1 MYTLIWIIFL
11 SLCPPSSI
19 QYENSLPGN
28 IRFVSGQMSSLT
40 NLEKHALAS
49 KPVSQNLNFEGQ
61 KPIIKY
67 DPIGNENSEKSYYDV
82 ATQSFYIPCHDTAV
96 LPNINDAYEPMSRN
110 DNGCP
115 VFIKNPFQNV
125 IINFHNRTNDKSL
138 PHVVGSSEQI
148 DHVCNVEEPV
158 WRGVYTIPGM
168 TGYSDGD
175 IVIPNLSREGTQYT
189 ICGMPFVLSGLKLI
203 GDCTISFK
211 DPTTV
216 ELCSQEKQID
226 VGFFIREYSAHSI
239 HSYHWLTSVQSRFL
253 TNWTS
258 LNPVSKDSKR
268 TAPSLVRSKL
278 TPMSCETIKISNNQN
293 SWKISA
299 YIRCGSN
306 SYDYVRSFDLESK
319 CHSKYGL
326 GTLYKICNNYSYI
339 RWILLSI
346 SLAYILTSRA
356 GQFIS
361 KSSILLPLY
370 IINKPL
376 SVLIETIPLKCQYC
390 KMFLINPLHQCDG
403 LCACGFETQSK
414 GSLIEHNCP
423 LETRREKLESTK
435 SEHEEFI
442 RQPDQDNDI
451 NTGINTIR
459 GHRNELARLRS
470 QLYAVK
476 GTPLVE
482 ESEAYGATTEQTLHH
497 GNRNFRKR
505 FSCILATPTNRWLT
519 RLSFNLICMTILC
532 LLVPSTIAGPVMRV
546 TDADKIVC
554 ERQAISIHINERVMV
569 SAYPRT
575 AVYDPT
581 ACVDVPSKV
590 RFLVGNCL
598 LSQKFLCSAY
608 KVNDTMCSQYKKQQ
622 LINLADKMLAITTV
636 DVIIKLYES
645 GPSVNTLPIENY
657 CNKYMTI
664 LQAESDFREAM
675 GMVDTYVDVSPIIY
689 NNNNPAIQDDNSTK
703 DTDENFDPIP
713 ALIEYF
719 YFSKDF
725 HGSTDPV
732 IKQITISKILS
743 EYFALPTNNLITR
756 YKEVN
761 TDGMDTF
768 KKELYSVFNE
778 EGLIDDSMSLTPLYI
793 EAKQKDD
800 FILSFEMDLIAGESA
815 QMQLASEGQ
824 PQPVAM
830 KVSVTRSSHS
840 YPFLYQYSTSPTS
853 ADVIY
858 SDYRCVE
865 TCTSCFESLKSVV
878 DDFNYTHAKC
888 WADIN
893 NWGCEGKGCWTI
905 NTGSLCAYCETKPT
919 PEVTDVI
926 KIGVAQ
932 PKTRLCISFNGHTGC
947 RSFNSSTTITKRF
960 GQIKVSLSNL
970 DNIYPHNTL
979 LAIERATGLIK
990 EGNILALGANGDMFG
1005 TPQYDSNRNLLH
1017 EDPDAS
1023 FSWQCYNQDKFDV
1036 QINSCVKHTYDK
1048 IKTLSDTHL
1057 ISKIDFLELEH
1068 THVGQVKFNLK
1079 IPKNLYTW
1087 VEDIASVNIAIKH
1100 ITGCINCDVK
1110 SVMSLSYSSNKNG
1123 YLFIDCINFIPEF
1136 NIFKVISGKNLH
1148 ENVTGYPLTQ
1158 NGTVSCNFYANNMRK
1173 LSNSS
1178 LTVKKENILSGI
1190 QSLHPYD
1197 KEKEYKRVHVASSY
1211 NIPVPSFFHN
1221 SWVFNIFY
1229 HFKAILITVLCFFF
1243 ISLFWPCISLIKMV
1257 KIPRINFKM
1266 PNKKL

>member
-1 MYTLIWIIFL
+1 MYALICIIFL
-11 SLCPPSSI
+11 TLCPSSSR

-28 IRFVSGQMSSLT
+28 IRFVSGQMSSLS

-67 DPIGNENSEKSYYDV
+67 DPIGTGNSEKAYYDV

-125 IINFHNRTNDKSL
+125 IINFHNRTNDPSL

-148 DHVCNVEEPV
+148 DHACNIEEPV

-175 IVIPNLSREGTQYT
+175 IIIPSLNKESSQYT
-189 ICGMPFVLSGLKLI
+189 ICGVSFVLSGLKLI

-216 ELCSQEKQID
+216 ELCSQERQID
-226 VGFFIREYSAHSI
+226 VGYFIREYSAHST
-239 HSYHWLTSVQSRFL
+239 HSYHWLTSIQSRFL

-258 LNPVSKDSKR
+258 LNPMSRNGRKN
-268 TAPSLVRSKL
+268 TPSLIRSKL
-278 TPMSCETIKISNNQN
+278 TPMSCETIKISNNKD

-326 GTLYKICNNYSYI
+326 GSLYRICNSYTYI
-339 RWILLSI
+339 RWVILSI
-346 SLAYILTSRA
+346 ALAYVLTSKM

-370 IINKPL
+370 ILNKPL
-376 SVLIETIPLKCQYC
+376 SVIIESIPLKCQYC

-403 LCACGFETQSK
+403 LCACGFETQNK
-414 GSLIEHNCP
+414 GSLTEHNCP
-423 LETRREKLESTK
+423 LDKKKRIKHAELET
-435 SEHEEFI
+435 EEFI
-442 RQPDQDNDI
+442 NRPSQEKSLQFDV
-451 NTGINTIR
+451 TIK
-459 GHRNELARLRS
+459 GHRDELARLRA
-470 QLYAVK
+470 QLYAVRDNEF
-476 GTPLVE
+476 LQEDEVE
-482 ESEAYGATTEQTLHH
+482 NLANENNNHNKRRA
-497 GNRNFRKR
+497 FRKR

-532 LLVPSTIAGPVMRV
+532 FLVPSTMTNPVMTV
-546 TDADKIVC
+546 SESDKIVC
-554 ERQAISIHINERVMV
+554 ERQAISIHINERLTV

-575 AVYDPT
+575 AVYDPN
-581 ACVDVPSKV
+581 ACVDVPSTV

-608 KVNDTMCSQYKKQQ
+608 KVNDSTCSQYTKQQ
-622 LINLADKMLAITTV
+622 LINLADKMLTITTV

-664 LQAESDFREAM
+664 LYSEPNFREVM
-675 GMVDTYVDVSPIIY
+675 DLVNTFVDVPPTIY
-689 NNNNPAIQDDNSTK
+689 NNNNPTVQKDNSTK
-703 DTDENFDPIP
+703 DTDEDFDPIP

-725 HGSTDPV
+725 HGSTDPI
-732 IKQITISKILS
+732 IKQISMSKILS

-756 YKEVN
+756 YKELN

-793 EAKQKDD
+793 EAKQKDN
-800 FILSFEMDLIAGESA
+800 FVLSFEMDLIAGESA
-815 QMQLASEGQ
+815 QMQLASDGQ

-830 KVSVTRSSHS
+830 KVSITRSSHS

-853 ADVIY
+853 ADTVY

-865 TCTSCFESLKSVV
+865 TCTSCFDSLSSLVEG
-878 DDFNYTHAKC
+878 FNYTHAKC

-905 NTGSLCAYCETKPT
+905 NTGSLCAYCETKPA
-919 PEVTDVI
+919 PEITDVI
-926 KIGVAQ
+926 KIGIAQ

-979 LAIERATGLIK
+979 LAIERSTGLVK
-990 EGNILALGANGDMFG
+990 EGNILSLGSNGDMFG
-1005 TPQYDSNRNLLH
+1005 TPQYDANRNLLH

-1023 FSWQCYNQDKFDV
+1023 FSWQCYNQDRFDV

-1048 IKTLSDTHL
+1048 IKTLTDTHL

-1087 VEDIASVNIAIKH
+1087 VEDIASVSVIIKH
-1100 ITGCINCDVK
+1100 VVGCINCDVK
-1110 SVMSLSYSSNKNG
+1110 SIMTLSYSSNKNG

-1136 NIFKVISGKNLH
+1136 NIFKVVSGKNVH

-1158 NGTVSCNFYANNMRK
+1158 NGTISCSFYANNMKK
-1173 LSNSS
+1173 LSNST
-1178 LTVKKENILSGI
+1178 LMVKREHILSGI

-1197 KEKEYKRVHVASSY
+1197 KEKEYKRVHVASAY
-1211 NIPVPSFFHN
+1211 NIPVPGLFHN

-1229 HFKAILITVLCFFF
+1229 HFKAILITILCFAL
-1243 ISLFWPCISLIKMV
+1243 ISLFWPCIAVVRMIKL
-1257 KIPRINFKM
+1257 PRINFKM

>member
-1 MYTLIWIIFL
+1 MYTVICIIFL
-11 SLCPPSSI
+11 TLCPLSTN
-19 QYENSLPGN
+19 QYEYALPGN
-28 IRFVSGQMSSLT
+28 VRFVSGQMSSLS

-67 DPIGNENSEKSYYDV
+67 DPINNGNSEKAYYDV
-82 ATQSFYIPCHDTAV
+82 ATQSFYVPCHDTAV
-96 LPNINDAYEPMSRN
+96 LPNVNDAYESMSRN

-115 VFIKNPFQNV
+115 VFIKNSFQNV
-125 IINFHNRTNDKSL
+125 VINFHNRTNDQSL

-148 DHVCNVEEPV
+148 DHTCNIEEPV

-175 IVIPNLSREGTQYT
+175 IVIPNLSNEGTQYT
-189 ICGMPFVLSGLKLI
+189 ICGISFVLSGLKLT

-216 ELCSQEKQID
+216 ELCSQERQLD
-226 VGFFIREYSAHSI
+226 VGYFVREYSAHST
-239 HSYHWLTSVQSRFL
+239 HSYHWLTSIQSRFL

-258 LNPVSKDSKR
+258 LNPMSKNTKKV
-268 TAPSLVRSKL
+268 TPSLVRSKL

-293 SWKISA
+293 SWKLSA

-319 CHSKYGL
+319 CHAKYGL
-326 GTLYKICNNYSYI
+326 GSLYKFCNNYVYF
-339 RWILLSI
+339 RWVILSI
-346 SLAYILTSRA
+346 SLAYILTSKMGR
-356 GQFIS
+356 FIS

-376 SVLIETIPLKCQYC
+376 SLVLETIPLKCQYC
-390 KMFLINPLHQCDG
+390 RMFLINPLHQCDG
-403 LCACGFETQSK
+403 LCECGFETQHK

-423 LETRREKLESTK
+423 LKKKHIENTEKEY
-435 SEHEEFI
+435 EGFI
-442 RQPDQDNDI
+442 KHDNADNDSKPDF
-451 NTGINTIR
+451 TMKS
-459 GHRNELARLRS
+459 HRDELARLRA
-470 QLYAVK
+470 QLLAVK
-476 GTPLVE
+476 EGIPEEPVYNPTVE
-482 ESEAYGATTEQTLHH
+482 YHSNNKGS
-497 GNRNFRKR
+497 RFRKR

-532 LLVPSTIAGPVMRV
+532 FLVPSTIAGPVMTV
-546 TDADKIVC
+546 SESDKIIC
-554 ERQAISIHINERVMV
+554 ERQAISIHINDRLMV

-575 AVYDPT
+575 AVYDPN

-598 LSQKFLCSAY
+598 LSQRFLCNAY
-608 KVNDTMCSQYKKQQ
+608 KVNDTMCSQFKKQQ

-664 LQAESDFREAM
+664 LHSEESFREVM
-675 GMVDTYVDVSPIIY
+675 NLINTYVDIPPTIY
-689 NNNNPAIQDDNSTK
+689 NNNNPIIQEDNSTK
-703 DTDENFDPIP
+703 DTDESFDPIP

-725 HGSTDPV
+725 KGSTDPV
-732 IKQITISKILS
+732 IKQISMSKILS

-778 EGLIDDSMSLTPLYI
+778 EGLIDESMSLTPLYI
-793 EAKQKDD
+793 EAKQKDN
-800 FILSFEMDLIAGESA
+800 FVLSFEMDLIAGESA
-815 QMQLASEGQ
+815 QMQLASDGQ
-824 PQPVAM
+824 PQPIAM

-853 ADVIY
+853 ADTVY

-865 TCTSCFESLKSVV
+865 TCTSCFESLKSVIS
-878 DDFNYTHAKC
+878 DFNYTHAKC

-905 NTGSLCAYCETKPT
+905 NTGSLCAYCETKPA
-919 PEVTDVI
+919 PEITDVI
-926 KIGVAQ
+926 KIGIAQ
-932 PKTRLCISFNGHTGC
+932 PKTRICISFNGHTGC

-979 LAIERATGLIK
+979 LAIERSTGLVK
-990 EGNILALGANGDMFG
+990 EGNILSLGANGDMFG

-1057 ISKIDFLELEH
+1057 VSKIDFLELEH

-1079 IPKNLYTW
+1079 VPKNLYTW
-1087 VEDIASVNIAIKH
+1087 VEDIAAVSVIIKH
-1100 ITGCINCDVK
+1100 VSGCVNCDVK
-1110 SVMSLSYSSNKNG
+1110 STMMLSYSSNKNG

-1136 NIFKVISGKNLH
+1136 NILKVISGKGIH

-1158 NGTVSCNFYANNMRK
+1158 NETVSCNFYANNMK
-1173 LSNSS
+1173 LLSNSS
-1178 LTVKKENILSGI
+1178 LLLKKEHILSGI

-1197 KEKEYKRVHVASSY
+1197 KEKEYKRVHIASAY
-1211 NIPVPSFFHN
+1211 NIPVPNIFHN
-1221 SWVFNIFY
+1221 SWIFNIFY
-1229 HFKAILITVLCFFF
+1229 HFKAILITVLCFFV
-1243 ISLFWPCISLIKMV
+1243 ISLFWPCISMIKMI

-1266 PNKKL
+1266 PSKKL